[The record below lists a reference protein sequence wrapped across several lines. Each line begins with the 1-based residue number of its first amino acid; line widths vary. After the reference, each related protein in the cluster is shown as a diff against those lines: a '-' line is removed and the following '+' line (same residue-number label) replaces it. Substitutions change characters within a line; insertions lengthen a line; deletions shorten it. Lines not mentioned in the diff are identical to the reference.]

1 MPTFKATAVPRTTD
15 APAGVLWTVQ
25 DGSTVYAVRVPAQQ
39 VLATAGALVQQLLD
53 AAHDAQALDLNTPP
67 PAAPRPKPGPPPGRK
82 AAAR

>member
-1 MPTFKATAVPRTTD
+1 MPVFKATAVPATAD

-25 DGSTVYAVRVPAQQ
+25 DGSTVYAVRVPAKQ

-53 AAHDAQALDLNTPP
+53 AARHAQELDAPAT
-67 PAAPRPKPGPPPGRK
+67 PAAVPRPKPGPPPGRK